1 MLGKRKPKIVID
13 TNIWISFLIGKKLS
27 SLKSLIA
34 NQNIRI
40 IISDELIREIVE
52 VTSRPKLRK
61 YFPPEKVQ
69 DFIELL
75 KLISVHHSIEKI
87 ESICR
92 DPKDDFLLA
101 LSKEMKAD
109 YLVAGDKDL
118 LSIGKFDKTLIV
130 AADNFS
136 KIIKSDEK

>member
-1 MLGKRKPKIVID
+1 MQGKRKPKIVID
-13 TNIWISFLIGKKLS
+13 TNIWVSFLIGKKLS

-34 NQNIRI
+34 NQNILI
-40 IISDELIREIVE
+40 IISDELIEEIEE

-61 YFPPEKVQ
+61 YFPPEKVK
-69 DFIELL
+69 DFINLL
-75 KLISVHHSIEKI
+75 RLIATHHSIEQI
-87 ESICR
+87 DPICR

-101 LSKEMKAD
+101 LSKEMNAD
-109 YLVAGDKDL
+109 YLVTGDKDL
-118 LSIGKFDKTLIV
+118 LSIGKFGKTLIV